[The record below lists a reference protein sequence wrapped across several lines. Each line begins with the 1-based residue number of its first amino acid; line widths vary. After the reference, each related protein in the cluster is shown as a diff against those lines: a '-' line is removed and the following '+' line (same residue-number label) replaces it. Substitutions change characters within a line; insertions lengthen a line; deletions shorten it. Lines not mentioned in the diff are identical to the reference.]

1 MARTPS
7 KRWVEM
13 VEKVPQSQLAWS
25 QDDGLTYPAEVVSR
39 LLSRQHA
46 AFVRL
51 VKKCKQQ
58 CIEEG
63 KADNSVEG
71 LGYWHVKEE
80 ACDDILAALQQ
91 GGKK

>member
-1 MARTPS
+1 MPS
-7 KRWVEM
+7 KRLVEM
-13 VEKVPQSQLAWS
+13 VEKVSFRLVM
-25 QDDGLTYPAEVVSR
+25 DGPDLVSADMAAM

-58 CIEEG
+58 CIEGG

-80 ACDDILAALQQ
+80 ACDDILAALQR
-91 GGKK
+91 GGKR

>member
-7 KRWVEM
+7 KRLVEM
-13 VEKVPQSQLAWS
+13 VEKVSFRLVLGGPDL
-25 QDDGLTYPAEVVSR
+25 VSADMAAT

-51 VKKCKQQ
+51 VKQ
-58 CIEEG
+58 
-63 KADNSVEG
+63 VEKRYG
-71 LGYWHVKEE
+71 GMIVARNIKRDL
-80 ACDDILAALQQ
+80 LAALQQ

>member
-1 MARTPS
+1 MPS
-7 KRWVEM
+7 KRWRAV
-13 VEKVPQSQLAWS
+13 VEKYVQS
-25 QDDGLTYPAEVVSR
+25 AEGFINIIDPMDAETM
-39 LLSRQHA
+39 LSRQHA
-46 AFVRL
+46 RVVRL